1 MRGDHLPQM
10 IDGFKRN
17 EAFAGIKPSIGARQS
32 NTANAGHRRMKTM
45 DHSNARLGTAGFGP
59 DSNYAR

>member
-1 MRGDHLPQM
+1 M

-32 NTANAGHRRMKTM
+32 LTANAGHRRMKTM
-45 DHSNARLGTAGFGP
+45 DSNNARLGTAGFGP